1 MPDYRNKRTKEVRFV
16 KGNTPEGRQLASAD
30 EWVKV
35 GSAGVPDES
44 EQMPPGVQDAPTP
57 EPATEDD

>member
-16 KGNTPEGRQLASAD
+16 KGNTPEGRDLAKSP

-35 GSAGVPDES
+35 GSADVPDDADL
-44 EQMPPGVQDAPTP
+44 MPPGVQDAPAP
-57 EPATEDD
+57 EPTDAA